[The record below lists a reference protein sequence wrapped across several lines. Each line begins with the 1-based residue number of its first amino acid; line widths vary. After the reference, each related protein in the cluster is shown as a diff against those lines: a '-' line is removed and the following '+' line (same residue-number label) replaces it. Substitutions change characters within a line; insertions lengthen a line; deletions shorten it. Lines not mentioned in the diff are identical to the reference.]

1 MLCLHQNAD
10 ISNGMNCPI
19 CQSTTRVINS
29 RTADQEKAIKRR
41 RLCVQ
46 CDRRFTTYERIELV
60 GLEVQK
66 RDGSKQPYLR
76 HKLEL
81 GVRKALE
88 KRPYSEQQFQ
98 KLISSIEND
107 IFNIGKEA
115 VMSEQIGQI
124 VLSHL
129 RTFDKVAYLRF
140 ASVYRK
146 FGSPKAFKREI
157 QKLESKHS

>member
-1 MLCLHQNAD
+1 
-10 ISNGMNCPI
+10 MNCPI

-66 RDGSKQPYLR
+66 RNGSKQPYLR

-88 KRPYSEQQFQ
+88 KRPYTEQQFQ
-98 KLISSIEND
+98 KLISGIEND
-107 IFNIGKEA
+107 IFNTGKET
-115 VMSEQIGQI
+115 VLSEQVGQI
-124 VLSHL
+124 VLSYL
-129 RTFDKVAYLRF
+129 KNFDKVAYLRF

-146 FGSPKAFKREI
+146 FGSPKAFEREI
-157 QKLESKHS
+157 LKLESKTAK